1 MAGYSRQDTNN
12 NIATG
17 NVINAEDFD
26 NEYNALEAAFNES
39 TGHSHDGSAGEGA
52 PIEKVG
58 PSQDL
63 VVTATKVE
71 PKNTNVLDL
80 GSDGVRFKSGYFDG
94 TLDTDTLVVN
104 EASTFTGDVT
114 AVANVSIGGNLSVTG
129 NATIAGNL
137 TFGDAAT
144 DTVTFSADIN
154 SSLLPDGT
162 TYDLGS
168 ATKQWRDLYIDGT
181 ANIDSLV
188 ADTADINGGTI
199 DNVTIGGGT
208 AGAIT
213 GTTITATTGFTGT
226 LTGTA
231 SSIANHTTDVLTE
244 GSTNLYFTNS
254 RAQNAISVTDA
265 GGDGSLTKS
274 GGVITYTGPSA
285 TETRAHFSAANS
297 GTGYGS
303 LSYSA
308 GQYTFTK
315 VTDSDIRG
323 RFSGGT
329 GISISSTGVISG
341 KDADT
346 TNKGI
351 ASFATDDFSVT
362 TGAVSLKAERVQDI
376 VGAMVTGNTE
386 TGLSVTYDDADGTL
400 DFVLTADPVITLTGD
415 VTGSGTM
422 TNLGS
427 VSIATTVAA
436 NSVALGTDT
445 TGNYV
450 AGVTGGTGVSVTG
463 SGSEGAAVSVA
474 IGQAVGTTNDVT
486 FNSVTTT
493 GGVTIGGNLTV
504 SGTTTTVNST
514 QVNIGDNI
522 IVLNADE
529 TGVPSQSAGIEIER
543 GTSLNKQLL
552 WDEGNDR
559 WTVGDETFVA
569 STFIGN
575 LTGDASGNAGTAT
588 KLATARTFSLTG
600 DVAATGVTFDGS
612 GNLQLDTV
620 IQPNSVALGT
630 DTTGNYVGSLVAGTG
645 VSITNNSGEGA
656 TPTVAIGQDVSTAS
670 DVAFNDVT
678 VSGDLTVAGPTTT
691 INSTTVEISGLNVTV
706 ASGATTGA
714 QANGGGLTVGGANA
728 TLTYDSATDRW
739 DMNKPL
745 EVANVYASLTGNV
758 TGNVT
763 GNLTGNVTGD
773 VTGNLT
779 GDVSKTG
786 DFTLDSSGDIILD
799 ADGGDFILQDNGVT
813 QGRISIV
820 NTTNTPDTVAFYAG
834 TTERLRINPTQT
846 TSVGNFDAQG
856 NISATGNITAVGNV
870 TAVANATALGD
881 LTVGNDIIMTA
892 GASDWKVEV
901 GASNELNIYYGVTKL
916 FKLDSSGNLTVAG
929 NVTAYGT
936 V

>member
-303 LSYSA
+303 LAYSA

-329 GISISSTGVISG
+329 GISISGTGVISG
-341 KDADT
+341 NDADT

-529 TGVPSQSAGIEIER
+529 TSVPSQSAGIEIER
-543 GTSLNKQLL
+543 GTSTNKQLL

-559 WTVGDETFVA
+559 WTVGTETFVA

-575 LTGDASGNAGTAT
+575 LTGNASGNAGTAT

-620 IQPNSVALGT
+620 IQPNSVALGV
-630 DTTGNYVGSLVAGTG
+630 DTTGNYMV
-645 VSITNNSGEGA
+645 
-656 TPTVAIGQDVSTAS
+656 
-670 DVAFNDVT
+670 
-678 VSGDLTVAGPTTT
+678 
-691 INSTTVEISGLNVTV
+691 
-706 ASGATTGA
+706 
-714 QANGGGLTVGGANA
+714 
-728 TLTYDSATDRW
+728 
-739 DMNKPL
+739 
-745 EVANVYASLTGNV
+745 
-758 TGNVT
+758 
-763 GNLTGNVTGD
+763 D
-773 VTGNLT
+773 VTGGNAIDVTHTASEGSTATINHADTSTQANVTNT
-779 GDVSKTG
+779 GNSFIQSVE
-786 DFTLDSSGDIILD
+786 LDTYGHVTSISSGSVTIGD
-799 ADGGDFILQDNGVT
+799 ATITIAAGNGLTTGGDFSTNQSTAETITIDHADTSTLDGTYGSSGLTGGTVTQDISLVVDTFGHVTGITATTTNLDLRYYTETESDARFAALSGSTLQDFSADKLTATEVFLGDWTITEDASNNLLFK
-813 QGRISIV
+813 I
-820 NTTNTPDTVAFYAG
+820 G
-834 TTERLRINPTQT
+834 TTTY
-846 TSVGNFDAQG
+846 
-856 NISATGNITAVGNV
+856 
-870 TAVANATALGD
+870 
-881 LTVGNDIIMTA
+881 M
-892 GASDWKVEV
+892 
-901 GASNELNIYYGVTKL
+901 
-916 FKLDSSGNLTVAG
+916 KLDASGNLTVRG
-929 NVTAYGT
+929 NVTAYDT
-936 V
+936 SI